1 MFHKHLKLQIS
12 TTILC
17 LFSPNVSISSPT
29 IVNFHQKHLYAP
41 IILARKSRRSDPMP
55 ASFSPIHSVTKSPPH
70 NSANVSE
77 FFFSCLC
84 PYCHSLLLEPNL
96 LYRLVS
102 LVLVFSLN
110 LVFSICHQCYVYK
123 SNLIWCPCLKRFIG
137 CHVTGHRQGCSES
150 PYPANPP
157 PFIAVTALFCFF
169 FFSFFPLLHE
179 CSCNS
184 SLCLPL
190 LILFAW
196 TASSYSTLL
205 EKS

>member
-1 MFHKHLKLQIS
+1 MSFLSK
-12 TTILC
+12 C
-17 LFSPNVSISSPT
+17 EYF
-29 IVNFHQKHLYAP
+29 FLYYCKFP
-41 IILARKSRRSDPMP
+41 SKTSVCTNYPRKSRRSDPMP

-70 NSANVSE
+70 NSTNVSE
-77 FFFSCLC
+77 PFFSCLC
-84 PYCHSLLLEPNL
+84 PYCHSLLLEPNH

-102 LVLVFSLN
+102 PVLVFSLN

-150 PYPANPP
+150 PCPANPP
-157 PFIAVTALFCFF
+157 PFIAALFWV
-169 FFSFFPLLHE
+169 FFSFSPPLHE
-179 CSCNS
+179 CSCNL